1 MPERGSRE
9 RREERGEREREREN
23 SPLVRRYFSN
33 KTREEPNNKCYR
45 VSQMCERIS
54 HEHSLGEGC
63 ICPPYPLYP
72 RLRYDAI
79 GRVPAAAFAVGFAVV
94 TVRDASET
102 TERASSASL
111 CKRWSRSAS
120 RAATRR
126 FSACCSKL
134 ASALRF
140 LRPGSWTAQSLRE
153 VGRKSL
159 ATVHAKQMY
168 RKDSGVPFLAM
179 PGS

>member
-1 MPERGSRE
+1 M
-9 RREERGEREREREN
+9 
-23 SPLVRRYFSN
+23 
-33 KTREEPNNKCYR
+33 
-45 VSQMCERIS
+45 
-54 HEHSLGEGC
+54 
-63 ICPPYPLYP
+63 
-72 RLRYDAI
+72 
-79 GRVPAAAFAVGFAVV
+79 PAAAFAVGFAVV

-159 ATVHAKQMY
+159 ETLHAKQMY
-168 RKDSGVPFLAM
+168 RKDSGAPFLAM
-179 PGS
+179 PGLDAASRMAQGHSPYGVDLAPAHPRPPTEAKI